1 MKKDEL
7 KLIISISIALATAI
21 GVAYIITLGKS
32 FNLSDGLRALSFGI
46 STTTFFW
53 VFYFSY
59 GWKWWGLNK
68 IFYRPNLSGTWSGI
82 LKSDWRDKN
91 GERIGDI
98 EFYIVIRQSFLRI
111 HFTTFTTS
119 FIGTS
124 YSETLSLKKET
135 GLKNVAYLYRKE
147 TSQDDNEVLQE
158 GATELRLIESKP
170 RKLEGKYWSN
180 QKTNGKI
187 DVSFISKKIVDSFN
201 DAKLLKN
208 SGE

>member
-7 KLIISISIALATAI
+7 KLIVTISIAIATVI
-21 GVAYIITLGKS
+21 GVAYIIALNKE
-32 FNLSDGLRALSFGI
+32 FNVSNGLRAISFGI
-46 STTTFFW
+46 TTTTFFW
-53 VFYFSY
+53 AFYFSY
-59 GWKWWGLNK
+59 GWKSWAFNK

-82 LKSDWRDKN
+82 LKSDWKNEN
-91 GERIGDI
+91 GEKIGDI
-98 EFYIVIRQSFLRI
+98 EFFIVVRQSFLRI
-111 HFTTFTTS
+111 HFTTFTNS

-147 TSQDDNEVLQE
+147 TSQDDDEFLQE
-158 GATELRLIESKP
+158 GATELRLINSNP

-187 DVSFISKKIVDSFN
+187 EVCFISKEVVDSFN

-208 SGE
+208 NE

>member
-7 KLIISISIALATAI
+7 KLIVTISIAIATVF
-21 GVAYIITLGKS
+21 GVAYLIVLNKE
-32 FNLSDGLRALSFGI
+32 FNVSDGLRAISFGI
-46 STTTFFW
+46 TATTFFW
-53 VFYFSY
+53 AFYFSY
-59 GWKWWGLNK
+59 GWKTWAFNK

-82 LKSDWRDKN
+82 LKSDWKNEN
-91 GERIGDI
+91 GEKIGDI
-98 EFYIVIRQSFLRI
+98 EFFIVVRQSFLRI
-111 HFTTFTTS
+111 HFTTFTNS

-147 TSQDDNEVLQE
+147 TSQDDDEFLQE
-158 GATELRLIESKP
+158 GATELRLINSNP

-187 DVSFISKKIVDSFN
+187 DVCFISKEIVDSFN
-201 DAKLLKN
+201 DAKSLKN
-208 SGE
+208 NE